1 MNTISTRY
9 INRHRPAPRRETVA
23 LRYKNFVADA
33 PHQREITGIGFAT
46 RQLKLLKE
54 IFVIQIDTL
63 IMSNDSATI
72 QIPIDIVCAN
82 TQR

>member
-1 MNTISTRY
+1 MNTISMRC

-23 LRYKNFVADA
+23 LCYKNFVADV
-33 PHQREITGIGFAT
+33 PHQREITGIGFAMT
-46 RQLKLLKE
+46 HLSD
-54 IFVIQIDTL
+54 IFVIQLDTL

-72 QIPIDIVCAN
+72 QIPIDIVCSN